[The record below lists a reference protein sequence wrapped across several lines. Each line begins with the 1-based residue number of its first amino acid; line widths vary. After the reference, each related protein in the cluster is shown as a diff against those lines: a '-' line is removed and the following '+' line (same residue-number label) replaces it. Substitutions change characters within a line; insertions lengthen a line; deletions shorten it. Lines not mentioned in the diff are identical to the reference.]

1 MQINM
6 IEMAKM
12 DASNASSISAV
23 AKVNNKY
30 ENMEEAR
37 EVAETF
43 ESIFISQ
50 MLAPMFET
58 VPDDE
63 MFGGG
68 HAESIYKSMQI
79 EEFGKAMT
87 SSGGIGISESIMAE
101 ILKMQEV

>member
-30 ENMEEAR
+30 ENMDEAR

-68 HAESIYKSMQI
+68 HAEGIYKSMQI
-79 EEFGKAMT
+79 EEFGKAMA

>member
-6 IEMAKM
+6 IEMAQMGTSKAASVNAVSKVSAKYQNM
-12 DASNASSISAV
+12 DKAH
-23 AKVNNKY
+23 
-30 ENMEEAR
+30 EA
-37 EVAETF
+37 AETF

-58 VPDDE
+58 VPQDE

-68 HAESIYKSMQI
+68 HAESIYRSMQI